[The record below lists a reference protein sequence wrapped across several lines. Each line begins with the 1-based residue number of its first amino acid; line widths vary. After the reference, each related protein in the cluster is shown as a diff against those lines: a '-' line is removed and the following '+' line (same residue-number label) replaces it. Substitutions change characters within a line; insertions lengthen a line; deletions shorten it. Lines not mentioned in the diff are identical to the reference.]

1 MDLAVENSSLSV
13 GNLRQRALRAAHHIL
28 ETQGQAG
35 LSLRAIAT
43 DLGTGVGSLYY
54 YFASKDALLAELA
67 VDGFRELGDWMG
79 LASRSPRGRSVFN
92 ACGHAYLGF
101 TRRRPAL
108 YAIMYDERLLA
119 AHAVVREAEAR
130 AFEVFKSSLADT
142 GVVTAKVEDI
152 ATAFWALGRGMTSI
166 SASLGAASPGV
177 AKTVVLRV
185 MRGLEALAGERDRIL
200 A

>member
-1 MDLAVENSSLSV
+1 MDLLAENSSLSV

-35 LSLRAIAT
+35 LSLRAIAA

-54 YFASKDALLAELA
+54 HFASKDALLAELA

-79 LASRSPRGRSVFN
+79 LASRAPGKRTVFN
-92 ACGHAYLGF
+92 SCGHAYLGF
-101 TRRRPAL
+101 TRHRPAL

-119 AHAVVREAEAR
+119 ARAVVREAEAR
-130 AFEVFKSSLADT
+130 AFDVFKSSLADT
-142 GVVTAKVEDI
+142 GVAADKVEDI
-152 ATAFWALGRGMTSI
+152 ATAFWALGRGMASI
-166 SASLGAASPGV
+166 SASLGGAAPGV
-177 AKTVVLRV
+177 AKAVVLRV
-185 MRGLEALAGERDRIL
+185 MRGLDALVGERDRIL